1 MSTARSM
8 LRSLVLSL
16 AGMVLVYLGVG
27 SMLANEWR
35 VDTTRTVAA
44 SAEQVAALVRDFNSW
59 KKWSSMEAR
68 LGPQTT
74 LEVTGDPG
82 VIGHRMKWSGNQ
94 GLATLTMTAVTPAYI
109 EYQFHSQG
117 PGETQLLLRGT
128 GRVEWVADGTGCR
141 VHWHDESKWDSL
153 PGRWIGWFGA
163 LQERVREIQGTSL
176 AGIDKAVAGQQARGT
191 QPPK

>member
-27 SMLANEWR
+27 SILADQWH

-44 SAEQVAALVRDFNSW
+44 SAEQVGALVRDFSSW
-59 KKWSSMEAR
+59 KKWSTMEAQ

-74 LEVTGDPG
+74 LEVTGEPG
-82 VIGHRMKWSGNQ
+82 AVGQRMKWSGNQ
-94 GLATLTMTAVTPAYI
+94 GLATLTMYAVAPGAV

-117 PGETQLLLRGT
+117 PEETQLLLRGK
-128 GRVEWVADGTGCR
+128 GRVEWVADGSGCR
-141 VHWHDESKWDSL
+141 VHWHDEARWDSL
-153 PGRWIGWFGA
+153 AGRWIGWFGA
-163 LQERVREIQGTSL
+163 LQERVKEIQGTSL
-176 AGIDKAVAGQQARGT
+176 AGIERVVSESKQSPG
-191 QPPK
+191 K

>member
-8 LRSLVLSL
+8 FRSLVLSL

-27 SMLANEWR
+27 SILADQWR
-35 VDTTRTVAA
+35 VDTTRTVVA
-44 SAEQVAALVRDFNSW
+44 SAEQVAALVRDFNTW
-59 KKWSSMEAR
+59 KKWSSLEAH

-82 VIGHRMKWSGNQ
+82 TIGHRMKWSGNQ
-94 GLATLTMTAVTPAYI
+94 GLATLTMCAVAADAI

-128 GRVEWVADGTGCR
+128 GRLEWVAEGTGCR

-163 LQERVREIQGTSL
+163 LQERVKEIQGTSL
-176 AGIDKAVAGQQARGT
+176 AGIEKAVAESK
-191 QPPK
+191 QPPGK